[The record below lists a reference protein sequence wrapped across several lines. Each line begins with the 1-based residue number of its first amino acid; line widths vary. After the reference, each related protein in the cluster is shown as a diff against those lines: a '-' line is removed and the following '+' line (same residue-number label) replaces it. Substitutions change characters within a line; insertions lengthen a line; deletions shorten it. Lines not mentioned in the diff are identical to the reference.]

1 MIFVSGRDCARHI
14 DENIDKHHDYFFI
27 NILHN
32 NLKHIHKQVKTRI
45 KTDRPTSTDAFRAML
60 SKALKRS
67 RHTYAEAPISGYRR
81 HIQRARFLNLQL
93 SSSSGGSL
101 GDSSAIDKHRKKNE
115 HKNLYLFS
123 CVTFHLCILHP
134 LFFASVLLLLF
145 LCMWGGGTG
154 GWIFHSLCV
163 CVCLLN

>member
-1 MIFVSGRDCARHI
+1 MIFVYGRDCARHI
-14 DENIDKHHDYFFI
+14 DKNIDKHHDYFFI

-60 SKALKRS
+60 SKALIRS

-81 HIQRARFLNLQL
+81 HIQRARFLNLEF

-101 GDSSAIDKHRKKNE
+101 GDSSAIDKHRKKMNI
-115 HKNLYLFS
+115 KTCTCLVVWLFTCAFYILYF
-123 CVTFHLCILHP
+123 
-134 LFFASVLLLLF
+134 LLLF
-145 LCMWGGGTG
+145 FFFFFCVCGEGVQEDGSS
-154 GWIFHSLCV
+154 IPCV
-163 CVCLLN
+163 CVCVC